1 MDQPWLASIP
11 TEDRDR
17 YLKGGFGGVPQK
29 WTGERP
35 ALLVIDVTRSFVGDP
50 SLTDLENL
58 SRYRTYC
65 GPTGSA
71 ALPVI
76 VDVLRRFRRAGLPV
90 FFTAG
95 ATDLTTEQL
104 GGWNRVNSRA
114 ADDARTLA
122 ERHAVVDEVAPLAG
136 EMLIRKEKP
145 SAFHGTPLLG
155 HLLRTEVDSLVVV
168 GCSTSGCVRATVVD
182 GFSYNLPVCV
192 VADATFDRSGI
203 SHDVALFDMAG
214 KYAQVVMNEELVHI
228 GLLGASST

>member
-1 MDQPWLASIP
+1 MEQPWLASIP
-11 TEDRDR
+11 IEDRER
-17 YLKGGFGGVPQK
+17 YLKGGFGGASRQ

-35 ALLVIDVTRSFVGDP
+35 ALLVIDVTRSFVGDS
-50 SLTDLENL
+50 SLSDEENL

-65 GPTGSA
+65 GPTGA
-71 ALPVI
+71 AAVPVI
-76 VDVLRRFRRAGLPV
+76 VGVLERFRRAGFPV

-95 ATDLTTEQL
+95 AIDLTAEQL

-114 ADDARTLA
+114 TDDAGTLA
-122 ERHAVVDEVAPLAG
+122 ERHAVVDEVAPISG

-155 HLLRTEVDSLVVV
+155 HLLRTGSDSLVVV

-182 GFSYNLPVCV
+182 GFSHNLPVCV
-192 VADATFDRSGI
+192 VADATFDRSRI

-214 KYAQVVMNEELVHI
+214 KYAQVAMNADLGRI
-228 GLLGASST
+228 GLFDTD